1 MSPPGAQGDVLNL
14 AGHLLDGAAD
24 VSRFERFLAGFVA
37 MCGATK
43 GTFGVA
49 DFSTLSLGF
58 FVDVG
63 LPPTIYETYAPF
75 IRTDPTC
82 WYNYGP
88 GNAYTWPS
96 SFDQADIDFMTDGG
110 YYLTTTL
117 CPDDTP
123 ALQELVTRHCQPSGV
138 HPTSIQGARY
148 LSSGEMCG
156 LALSTGYSDSPLTT
170 RHAELANVAA
180 PLVYSAADTHLQFH
194 RLKFEASLA
203 RQALDDLGFGLA
215 FLDDTARVV
224 FANRA
229 FNTFAEQAEA
239 LRLQAGRLRCLD
251 DGAQAAFLAE
261 LRAAHERAA
270 AGAHDFGQPLRL
282 PRRDR
287 NGNLTAFLSTLNP
300 VLDDPFYDTHLRPYA
315 LIVVTDPAR
324 ALDVAPPKLMKLF
337 DVTRAEAQ
345 VLALLTAGATLEDI
359 TARLHVAD
367 STVRSHIKRLLAK
380 LGVNR
385 QADLLRLVL
394 QSPLAALSESV
405 LANEARTRATTGE
418 VMLAADVRDPPR

>member
-1 MSPPGAQGDVLNL
+1 MQQDPRGTDVLNI
-14 AGHLLDGAAD
+14 AGLLLDGAAD
-24 VSRFERFLAGFVA
+24 VARFERFLAEFTV
-37 MCGATK
+37 MCGANK

-49 DFSTLSLGF
+49 DLTAQRIGF
-58 FVDVG
+58 CVDVG
-63 LPPTIYETYAPF
+63 LSPAAYDTYAPF
-75 IRTDPTC
+75 IPTDPTQ
-82 WYNYGP
+82 WYNYGE
-88 GNAYTWPS
+88 GRAHAWP
-96 SFDQADIDFMTDGG
+96 DGFG
-110 YYLTTTL
+110 PDEIEFLAQGGVYLSTTL
-117 CPDDTP
+117 CPAVSAVATD
-123 ALQELVTRHCQPSGV
+123 LVEQHLRPNDIAVEIVVGSRT
-138 HPTSIQGARY
+138 
-148 LSSGEMCG
+148 
-156 LALSTGYSDSPLTT
+156 LSTGDMCAIALGRGFDDPPLTT

-324 ALDVAPPKLMKLF
+324 ALDVAPPRLMKLF

-394 QSPLAALSESV
+394 QSPLTALSESV
-405 LANEARTRATTGE
+405 LTNEARVARGVEE
-418 VMLAADVRDPPR
+418 VAAAADIEREP